1 VGRLVPQPPPLFSGS
16 ITIEIDDVQSAQL
29 SEYVRLLPWLCE
41 HCRTVQPAERVD
53 CRNCGASK
61 PEDDEGGVL
70 I

>member
-1 VGRLVPQPPPLFSGS
+1 MMGYIVPPPMFTGS
-16 ITIEIDDVQSAQL
+16 ITIEIDEVRSDQL
-29 SEYVRLLPWLCE
+29 REYMRLPPWLCE

-61 PEDDEGGVL
+61 PGDDEGDVL